1 MSIEQVI
8 SNAQIKYGINR
19 HQIGLEMGGHWED
32 NIYRIGNI
40 TTKTRKKIES
50 AIEKLK
56 KRRN

>member
-8 SNAQIKYGINR
+8 HNAQIKYGINR

-40 TTKTRKKIES
+40 TTKTRKK
-50 AIEKLK
+50 
-56 KRRN
+56 